1 MFWWWSA
8 EPWVAVE
15 WSCQSCGASY
25 RATCFVFFPSL
36 WPSTFSSSSSP
47 SRSSSH
53 EPGNFHHLQ
62 SWSFSFLRRFADITS
77 TPPPHHPSL
86 LSLHYVIM
94 IIARRSLRKLNC
106 LFCSASFLA
115 GGGGSKRNFQ
125 PPPTPPPPPSPPVSQ
140 NSLQAL
146 KSAADALT
154 TDHVSL
160 IAACVRLWSFP
171 QIFTATATNLDAAH
185 KME

>member
-62 SWSFSFLRRFADITS
+62 SWSFSFLHRFADITS

-125 PPPTPPPPPSPPVSQ
+125 PPPHSSSSPLSPSVSKFSAGVEVCRWRFDDWSRIFNCSMCSALVFPPNLYS
-140 NSLQAL
+140 NSYKLGC
-146 KSAADALT
+146 ST
-154 TDHVSL
+154 
-160 IAACVRLWSFP
+160 
-171 QIFTATATNLDAAH
+171 
-185 KME
+185 